1 MKGTDNISVGRL
13 GSRTIATIGQEG
25 DTQEALLRTPSGAV
39 GTNQD
44 GVGLLILAG
53 DGDGSGSG
61 GNIEL
66 QAGAGGDIILHAGD
80 GGAVLTIHSDGTT
93 DPDISGGG
101 GGGGG
106 GDPLTAIANA
116 MKVTMGSVF
125 TQPVL
130 ALDPSAQRLFITSA
144 PVPDSLTGTDGT
156 GIGAIVIDNGVGGD
170 SLIGGT
176 IEIDGGNAIGETL
189 VDSVNAGGVF
199 IRGGEAVA
207 GSSGAQSG
215 DVSIG
220 GGAPGVAGNP
230 VSFTILDGGS
240 GYTDGTY
247 IDLTQGGHFVF
258 AGDSGQIYVTK
269 FVVSGGAIT
278 SASGIYDVYTE
289 GNTAPGDVYTFFFG
303 EDDTLPIPVYPHM
316 FSGTPATCTV
326 TAVSVDSTGGSVNIS
341 AGGATISLA
350 GSNGTVSIIGP
361 LNNQIITLDAS
372 GDVSIAANGG
382 AVMGL
387 GADGSA
393 FMTSNI
399 GAVVQL
405 PADGS
410 VLIGASPGQAIS
422 LGTDGSIAAAPV
434 GGGLLS
440 LVPIV
445 SRDAVNDGD
454 TVTMTNATVE
464 RLQMTGAYAALTVVM
479 PTSPQANQQCA
490 IVSNHAVATLTLSIS
505 DASSIENPPASLVA
519 NTQIIFMF
527 NVESTVWERLQ

>member
-1 MKGTDNISVGRL
+1 MTRIADLTPLESV
-13 GSRTIATIGQEG
+13 
-25 DTQEALLRTPSGAV
+25 V
-39 GTNQD
+39 GTEKIPCSN
-44 GVGLLILAG
+44 A
-53 DGDGSGSG
+53 
-61 GNIEL
+61 
-66 QAGAGGDIILHAGD
+66 
-80 GGAVLTIHSDGTT
+80 DGTGT
-93 DPDISGGG
+93 FSLTPDQL

-125 TQPVL
+125 AQPVL
-130 ALDPSAQRLFITSA
+130 ALDPSAESLAITSA
-144 PVPDSLTGTDGT
+144 PVPASLTGTDGT
-156 GIGAIVIDNGVGGD
+156 GIGAITVVNGIGGD
-170 SLIGGT
+170 SISGGSVD
-176 IEIDGGNAIGETL
+176 INGGSAIAETL

-215 DVSIG
+215 DVSIE

-289 GNTAPGDVYTFFFG
+289 GNTAPDDVYTFFFG
-303 EDDTLPIPVYPHM
+303 EDDTLPISVYPHT

-326 TAVSVDSTGGSVNIS
+326 TAVSVDSTGGSINIS

-372 GDVSIAANGG
+372 GDVSISANGG
-382 AVMGL
+382 TTVNL
-387 GADGSA
+387 SADGSFA
-393 FMTSNI
+393 ATSNL
-399 GAVVQL
+399 GGVCEL
-405 PADGS
+405 SSDGS
-410 VLIGASPGQAIS
+410 VFITASTGQALVLDAS
-422 LGTDGSIAAAPV
+422 NGSMLATYGDGKA
-434 GGGLLS
+434 
-440 LVPIV
+440 VPIIPKV
-445 SRDAVNDGD
+445 SRDTITEAGTLVIAAGVTLECLRADD
-454 TVTMTNATVE
+454 SLAAQTVT
-464 RLQMTGAYAALTVVM
+464 L
-479 PTSPQANQQCA
+479 PPSPNGNQTCA
-490 IVSNHAVATLTLSIS
+490 IVCNYGITTLTLNTS
-505 DASSIENPPASLVA
+505 DESTIENAASSLTAGV
-519 NTQIIFMF
+519 QIIFIF
-527 NVESTVWERLQ
+527 NVDDTTWERLQ